1 MICSNCGNT
10 IKDESKFCQYC
21 GTAVP
26 APQTAEA
33 PAPADAAADVSAVYT
48 PPAAD
53 GQPADAENAAPATYK
68 VVEESQPQ
76 PPAYQPPAP
85 PYYTGKPQ
93 ASAPVPPAGAH
104 QPAPPVPPLR
114 RGAQAGQQP
123 ERLCHRIAGP
133 VAHRRAVRL
142 FLLPRLCRHALLY
155 SRRDLRRGRDEK
167 PRKQGARHL
176 RPCDRH
182 RRFCAEHCHW
192 DYFHCG
198 HRHSRRPVRGLL
210 LQL

>member
-26 APQTAEA
+26 APQTAETAEA

-76 PPAYQPPAP
+76 PPAYQPLHRLIIRASRRRLRLCRLPARISP
-85 PYYTGKPQ
+85 RRRF
-93 ASAPVPPAGAH
+93 
-104 QPAPPVPPLR
+104 PLR

-123 ERLCHRIAGP
+123 ERPCHRIAGP

-142 FLLPRLCRHALLY
+142 FPAASPL
-155 SRRDLRRGRDEK
+155 S
-167 PRKQGARHL
+167 ARSAV
-176 RPCDRH
+176 
-182 RRFCAEHCHW
+182 F
-192 DYFHCG
+192 
-198 HRHSRRPVRGLL
+198 
-210 LQL
+210 